1 MKSYR
6 SLGYRIAGAII
17 LAAAGVFQAI
27 PASFA
32 YSRSWT
38 LAGLTV
44 QVGTYL
50 PITLDPQLNVLESQ
64 DASGSVFAEWIQL
77 HHPKGSPLPDYYL
90 KVSNALA
97 QGNVTIPMQNLSG
110 NPIRVLGLG
119 LSPSFDV
126 YKGGPGNIFFKTYQ
140 NGCRKI
146 DFTAKRDADGNLHLW
161 RGTRAIRHLKIVT
174 TATNISVQGSTIQ
187 YWDGATEVLNLGIL
201 PASVC
206 P

>member
-17 LAAAGVFQAI
+17 LAAAGLFQAI

-50 PITLDPQLNVLESQ
+50 PITLAPQLNVLESQ

-90 KVSNALA
+90 KVSDALA

-126 YKGGPGNIFFKTYQ
+126 YKGGQEVSFSRPIRMVAGRLTSQPSGMPTGISTS
-140 NGCRKI
+140 GGARM
-146 DFTAKRDADGNLHLW
+146 RS
-161 RGTRAIRHLKIVT
+161 GT
-174 TATNISVQGSTIQ
+174 
-187 YWDGATEVLNLGIL
+187 
-201 PASVC
+201 
-206 P
+206 